1 MRSYRRG
8 YGLRRA
14 SFAGIAVAGLL
25 AFAGAAWLYGEG
37 IQGAGG
43 QTDNGTSAFDGP
55 AARGEATGGPGLTGE
70 LTPSGPTDT
79 TGAGRTAGSTGGQD
93 AFAMSVDIAESFSSL
108 TKQQQARIMRRCKD
122 VIARPGEADPN
133 QLAICQRLA
142 ATTRR

>member
-1 MRSYRRG
+1 MRSHRRG
-8 YGLRRA
+8 FGVRRA
-14 SFAGIAVAGLL
+14 IYAGIVVAGLL
-25 AFAGAAWLYGEG
+25 AVAGAAWLYGEG
-37 IQGAGG
+37 TQGAGG
-43 QTDNGTSAFDGP
+43 QAGNGTSAVHDT
-55 AARGEATGGPGLTGE
+55 ASRGKATGGPGLTGE

-93 AFAMSVDIAESFSSL
+93 AFAMSGDIAESFSSL
-108 TKQQQARIMRRCKD
+108 TKQQQARILRRCKD